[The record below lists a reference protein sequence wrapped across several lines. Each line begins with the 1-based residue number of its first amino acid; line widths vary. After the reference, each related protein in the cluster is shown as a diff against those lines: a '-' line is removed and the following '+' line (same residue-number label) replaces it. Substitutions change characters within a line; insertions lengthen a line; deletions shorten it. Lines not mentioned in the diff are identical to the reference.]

1 MPARLYKRRTL
12 IAAGLAA
19 STGLLAGG
27 CSTVLP
33 PGRTNRAQPTLT
45 LTPPALA
52 PNRVIRDVVGLR
64 PFRPQGFRVEAERL
78 GDKLLIHNYGHG
90 GCGITLCWGTGR
102 MALEAALEHSG
113 RRAAVLGAGAVG
125 LAQARLLQ
133 DAGFSV
139 TIYTKALPPDTTSNV
154 AGGLWAPSGLV
165 DREHRTAAFG
175 VALAYASRFSHGYFQ
190 QLPTQRYGL
199 RWLPVYLLSPR
210 PEPGLGWDWG
220 QTPELFRSVSHA
232 PGSHPFGAAHV
243 HEFRLPMIEP
253 GTFLAATLDAF
264 RIAGGMVVI
273 RALRDPAELLTLPED
288 LIVNCTGLGA
298 RELAGDGSLVPVRG
312 QLRVLAP
319 QPALDYAVIELTT
332 GLHLFPRPDGVLL
345 GGTSEPGVWSLTP
358 DPAVAERLLARHRRL
373 FGVAGLEPGPRDG
386 AA

>member
-1 MPARLYKRRTL
+1 M
-12 IAAGLAA
+12 
-19 STGLLAGG
+19 
-27 CSTVLP
+27 
-33 PGRTNRAQPTLT
+33 
-45 LTPPALA
+45 
-52 PNRVIRDVVGLR
+52 
-64 PFRPQGFRVEAERL
+64 
-78 GDKLLIHNYGHG
+78 
-90 GCGITLCWGTGR
+90 
-102 MALEAALEHSG
+102 
-113 RRAAVLGAGAVG
+113 
-125 LAQARLLQ
+125 
-133 DAGFSV
+133 
-139 TIYTKALPPDTTSNV
+139 
-154 AGGLWAPSGLV
+154 

-175 VALAYASRFSHGYFQ
+175 TALAYASRFSHRCFQ

-232 PGSHPFGAAHV
+232 PGSHPFGTAHV

-253 GTFLAATLDAF
+253 GTFLAAMLDAF
-264 RIAGGMVVI
+264 RIAGGVVVI
-273 RALRDPAELLTLPED
+273 RALRDPTELLTLPED
-288 LIVNCTGLGA
+288 VIVNCTGLGA
-298 RELAGDGSLVPVRG
+298 RELAGDPSLVPVRG

-358 DPAVAERLLARHRRL
+358 DPAVAERLLARHQRL
-373 FGVAGLEPGPRDG
+373 FRVAGLESSTRDG